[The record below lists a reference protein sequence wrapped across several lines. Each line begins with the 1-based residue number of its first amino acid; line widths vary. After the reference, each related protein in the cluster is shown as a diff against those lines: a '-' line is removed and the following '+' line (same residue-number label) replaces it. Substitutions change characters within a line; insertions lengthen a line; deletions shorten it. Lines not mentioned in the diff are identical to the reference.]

1 MFEKLENNEM
11 VTFLFI
17 NELEERTDV
26 TIEDCGM
33 SGKDVDL
40 RWFVVRDLITGKEKS
55 LYVKI

>member
-26 TIEDCGM
+26 TVQDCGM
-33 SGKDVDL
+33 SGKAENL
-40 RWFVVRDLITGKEKS
+40 RWFIITDLQTGKEKN